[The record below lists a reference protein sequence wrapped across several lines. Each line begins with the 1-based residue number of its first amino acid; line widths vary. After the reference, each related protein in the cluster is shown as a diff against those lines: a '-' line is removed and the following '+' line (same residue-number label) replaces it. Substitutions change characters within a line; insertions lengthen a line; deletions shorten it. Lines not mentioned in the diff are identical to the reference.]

1 MSRSGS
7 SKGPRGA
14 DGRRLPR
21 TPVDIGVVVGGRAP
35 RRGRVVDLSLVGCLL
50 RSEKALAR
58 GAVLDFTLELPDG
71 ALRAKG
77 RVVDA
82 SLDGEAAPGSPASYL
97 AGVEFLTLTAPDV
110 ARLHAFLEA
119 EAKRRGV
126 ARTPA
131 P

>member
-1 MSRSGS
+1 MARSSG

-21 TPVDIGVVVGGRAP
+21 TPVDLGVVVGGRTP
-35 RRGRVVDLSLVGCLL
+35 REGRVVDLSLVGCLL
-50 RSEKALAR
+50 RSQVSLAR
-58 GAVLDFTLELPDG
+58 GVVLDLTLELPDG
-71 ALRAKG
+71 PLRAKG
-77 RVVDA
+77 RVVEA
-82 SLDGEAAPGSPASYL
+82 SIDGEAAPGAAAYL

-126 ARTPA
+126 ARTPPA
-131 P
+131 

>member
-1 MSRSGS
+1 MARSSG

-21 TPVDIGVVVGGRAP
+21 TTVDLAVVVGGRTP
-35 RRGRVVDLSLVGCLL
+35 RKGRVVDLSLVGCLL
-50 RSEKALAR
+50 RSPVSLAR
-58 GAVLDFTLELPDG
+58 GAVLDLTLELPDG

-77 RVVDA
+77 RVVEA
-82 SLDGEAAPGSPASYL
+82 SIDGEAAPGAPAYL

-126 ARTPA
+126 ARTPPA
-131 P
+131 